1 MRTHLSHESASP
13 SRKLVHGLASSG
25 AILLALALLPSL
37 ASADGLVVV
46 HPTPGLP
53 DPTALAVQ
61 YHHVDI
67 DIDDT
72 VAHVRIDQVFHNPN
86 GRELEGEYLFP
97 VPDGAAVSDF
107 ALYVDGEPVHAEAM
121 DADRA
126 LAIYE
131 GLVRRWRDPA
141 LLEYAGR
148 EVFRA
153 RIFPFPAHGD
163 RRVALNYDQ
172 VVAREGGL
180 YRFVYPLSTEKF
192 SSRPLENAYVKITL
206 EADRRIASAYC
217 PTHDVDIE
225 RIDSR
230 HLRVTW
236 EESGVTPDR
245 DLVLFYGLAEG
256 PMDIRVLPYRPDD
269 GADGYFML
277 LAAPGGAEDLPVTP
291 KDVVFV
297 IDHSGSM
304 RGTKM
309 DQARDALVYCLR
321 HLNAEDRFNV
331 VAFSTEVDGF
341 AGSLVPAN
349 GRQVRRAV
357 DFAEDLEANGG
368 TNIAGALEAALDLP
382 FSRGRAGYVIFLTDG
397 LPTEGERD
405 PERILARVERRN
417 GGGREPDRDVYDR
430 VEWDREPDRN
440 RVRIFPFGLGYDV
453 NAVLL
458 DQLAAENSGRPTY
471 VRETEDLPARVRT
484 FYDAI
489 ADPVLTD
496 IRLHV
501 DGARL
506 RDLEPSA
513 IPDVFRGGQLVV
525 FGRYHSDGPVE
536 IELTGRVNGRQR
548 TFHASIDLP
557 RWEEENVFV
566 GRLWATR
573 RVGALLRTIR
583 LHGEEP
589 ELVNEI
595 KDLGVRFG
603 IATPYTSFL
612 VDEDMIREQ
621 TRPLADAQ
629 PAPSWGAL
637 RKLADHAANL
647 VGGKGQAR
655 DALGAPPAPAQMMR
669 AESGRMGF
677 EVSKKVEAMAR
688 ADNEERSAA
697 SNAVRIVNGTS
708 FTQENGVWR
717 PVDCPKDVRTTK
729 IKIGDDAYFQ
739 LLKTH
744 REVGPIL
751 ALGEHVI
758 FQLDGHWYE
767 TVS

>member
-1 MRTHLSHESASP
+1 MKTHLRKEPASP
-13 SRKLVHGLASSG
+13 AQRLAHGMISSG
-25 AILLALALLPSL
+25 ATLLALALLPSL
-37 ASADGLVVV
+37 TSADGLVVIR
-46 HPTPGLP
+46 PTPDFP

-67 DIDDT
+67 DIRDQ
-72 VAHVRIDQVFHNPN
+72 VSHVRIDQVFHNPN

-131 GLVRRWRDPA
+131 GLVRQWRDPA

-148 EVFRA
+148 ELFRA

-163 RRVALNYDQ
+163 RRVALEYDQ
-172 VVAREGGL
+172 LVAREGGL

-192 SSRPLENAYVKITL
+192 SSRPLESAYVKIVL
-206 EADRRIASAYC
+206 EADRPIASAYC
-217 PTHDVDIE
+217 PTHSVDIE
-225 RIDSR
+225 RIDRR

-236 EESGVTPDR
+236 EASGVTPDR

-277 LAAPGGAEDLPVTP
+277 LAAPGGVEEMPVAP

-304 RGTKM
+304 RGTKIE
-309 DQARDALVYCLR
+309 QAREALTYCLK
-321 HLNAEDRFNV
+321 HLNAADRFDV
-331 VAFSTEVDGF
+331 VAFSTEIDAF
-341 AGSLVPAN
+341 AGSLVPAT

-357 DFAEDLEANGG
+357 DFARDLEADGG
-368 TNIAGALEAALDLP
+368 TNIDGALQAALDLA
-382 FSRGRAGYVIFLTDG
+382 FSPERAGYVIFLTDG

-405 PERILARVERRN
+405 PERILARVARRN
-417 GGGREPDRDVYDR
+417 VRGVEDDGG
-430 VEWDREPDRN
+430 
-440 RVRIFPFGLGYDV
+440 VRIFPFGLGYDV

-458 DQLAAENSGRPTY
+458 DQLAAENAGSPTY
-471 VRETEDLPARVRT
+471 VRETEDLQARVRT
-484 FYDAI
+484 FYDAV

-506 RDLEPSA
+506 RDLQPSS
-513 IPDVFRGGQLVV
+513 IPDVFRGGQLVL
-525 FGRYHSDGPVE
+525 FGRYRGSGPIE
-536 IELTGRVNGRQR
+536 IALTGRVNGHRR
-548 TFHASIDLP
+548 EFRAAVDLP
-557 RWEEENVFV
+557 RRDEGHVFI

-589 ELVNEI
+589 ELVDEI

-612 VDEDMIREQ
+612 VDEDAIREQ

-637 RKLADHAANL
+637 RTMADRASNT
-647 VGGKGQAR
+647 VGGKGRVQ
-655 DALGAPPAPAQMMR
+655 DLGAPSLTVPSPAPAQMMR
-669 AESGRMGF
+669 APSGQMGF
-677 EVSKKVEAMAR
+677 EVSKKVEAMA
-688 ADNEERSAA
+688 AAESEERTADAA
-697 SNAVRIVNGTS
+697 GVRIVNGTT
-708 FTQENGVWR
+708 FTKDGEVWK
-717 PVDCPKDVRTTK
+717 PIDCPKDVRTTK
-729 IKIGDDAYFQ
+729 IKVGEDAYFE
-739 LLKTH
+739 LLAAH
-744 REVGPIL
+744 REVGRIL
-751 ALGEHVI
+751 ALGERVI

>member
-1 MRTHLSHESASP
+1 MNTHPSNESASP
-13 SRKLVHGLASSG
+13 ARKLVHGLIFSG
-25 AILLALALLPSL
+25 ATLLALVLLPSL
-37 ASADGLVVV
+37 ASADGLVVI
-46 HPTPGLP
+46 HPTPDLP

-67 DIDDT
+67 DIRDQ
-72 VAHVRIDQVFHNPN
+72 VSHVRIDQVFHNPN

-131 GLVRRWRDPA
+131 GLVRQWRDPA

-163 RRVALNYDQ
+163 RRVALQYDQ
-172 VVAREGGL
+172 LIAREGGL

-192 SSRPLENAYVKITL
+192 SSRPLESAYVKITL
-206 EADRRIASAYC
+206 EADRPIASAYC

-225 RIDSR
+225 RIDRR

-277 LAAPGGAEDLPVTP
+277 LAAPGGLEEMPVTP

-304 RGTKM
+304 RGTKIE
-309 DQARDALVYCLR
+309 QAREALTYCLK
-321 HLNAEDRFNV
+321 HLNADDRFDIV
-331 VAFSTEVDGF
+331 SFSTEIDAF

-357 DFAEDLEANGG
+357 EFAQNLEADGG
-368 TNIAGALEAALDLP
+368 TNIAGALDAALDLA
-382 FSRGRAGYVIFLTDG
+382 FATERAGYVIFLTDG

-405 PERILARVERRN
+405 PERILAQVARRN
-417 GGGREPDRDVYDR
+417 RGRGVEDDGGG
-430 VEWDREPDRN
+430 
-440 RVRIFPFGLGYDV
+440 VRIFPFGLGYDV

-458 DQLAAENSGRPTY
+458 DQLAADNSGSPTY
-471 VRETEDLPARVRT
+471 VRETEDLQARVRS
-484 FYDAI
+484 FYDAV

-496 IRLHV
+496 IRLLV

-506 RDLEPSA
+506 RDLQPSS
-513 IPDVFRGGQLVV
+513 IPDVFRGGQLVL
-525 FGRYHSDGPVE
+525 FGRYRGTGPID
-536 IELTGRVNGRQR
+536 IELTGRVNGHRRQ
-548 TFHASIDLP
+548 FHASVDLP
-557 RWEEENVFV
+557 AWDEGNVFV

-573 RVGALLRTIR
+573 RVGTLLRTIR

-589 ELVNEI
+589 ELVEEI
-595 KDLGVRFG
+595 KGLGVRFG

-612 VDEDMIREQ
+612 VDEDAIREA

-637 RKLADHAANL
+637 RTLADRASNR
-647 VGGKGQAR
+647 VGGKGRAH
-655 DALGAPPAPAQMMR
+655 DAGAPSVTAAPPAPAQMM
-669 AESGRMGF
+669 AASSGQMGF
-677 EVSKKVEAMAR
+677 EVSKKVEAMA
-688 ADNEERSAA
+688 AAESEERSPGAA
-697 SNAVRIVNGTS
+697 DVRIVNGTTFS
-708 FTQENGVWR
+708 KDGEVWK
-717 PVDCPKDVRTTK
+717 PIDCPKDVRTTK
-729 IKIGDDAYFQ
+729 IKIGDDAYFK

-744 REVGPIL
+744 REVGRIL
-751 ALGEHVI
+751 ALGERVI